1 MQANDYYI
9 NSYTISVPAC
19 GPARVLH
26 HAKSK
31 TILQGFERKEEHS
44 PAPFHGGPDVNTTI
58 AKRLKVARENAGL
71 TQRQL
76 SDALGFKDRQTVAAI
91 EAGIRKISAEELLQA
106 MTILGKDLEYF
117 TDPFRLVGEGSFSWR
132 VSQDVQDQL
141 GDFETRAG
149 IWLALYRGLAK
160 DAPPGRKEALPR
172 TAPLSLSLTTTSSY
186 EDAHDAAHWLAG
198 EWRLGDVPA
207 DRLERAIRKRMRTL
221 VLYVDAPYGISGA
234 AFRLRGVN
242 AILINRHEWLA
253 RRNFDLAHELFHLL
267 TWETIPPEHAE
278 NGMVGAK
285 SRPEQLANCFAS
297 ALLMPE
303 RVIRSWRD
311 AFPSFPPEDRMQWSR
326 WLNARA
332 FDLRVSTPAL
342 QWRLVQLGLLPK
354 GDVDHSLDWV
364 TECRTEAPPQF
375 SEDYMRTLRRG
386 LDAGKVSVPRAAAL
400 LGLTIADLADLFR
413 AHRVD
418 APFDGQ
424 EKAS

>member
-1 MQANDYYI
+1 
-9 NSYTISVPAC
+9 
-19 GPARVLH
+19 
-26 HAKSK
+26 
-31 TILQGFERKEEHS
+31 LQQSERKKERS
-44 PAPFHGGPDVNTTI
+44 LTPSDGGADIKTVI

-76 SDALGFKDRQTVAAI
+76 SEALGFNDRQTVAAI
-91 EAGIRKISAEELLQA
+91 EAGIRKISAEELLRV
-106 MTILGKDLEYF
+106 MKILGKDLDYF
-117 TDPFRLVGEGSFSWR
+117 TDRFRLVGEGSFSWR
-132 VSQDVQDQL
+132 VSGDVQDQL

-149 IWLALYRGLAK
+149 TWLALYRDLAADAGPRRK
-160 DAPPGRKEALPR
+160 EDAPR
-172 TAPLSLSLTTTSSY
+172 TVPLSLSLTTRSSY
-186 EDAHDAAHWLAG
+186 EDALDAASWLAG

-311 AFPSFPPEDRMQWSR
+311 AFPSIPPGDRVQWNR

-342 QWRLVQLGLLPK
+342 QWRLVQLGLMIK
-354 GDVDHSLDWV
+354 ADVDNSLDWV
-364 TECRTEAPPQF
+364 TECRTATPPPF
-375 SEDYMRTLRRG
+375 SEEYVRMLRRG
-386 LDAGKVSVPRAAAL
+386 LDAGTVSVPQAAAL
-400 LGLTIADLADLFR
+400 LGLTIDDLADLFR
-413 AHRVD
+413 AYHID

-424 EKAS
+424 EVAS

>member
-1 MQANDYYI
+1 M
-9 NSYTISVPAC
+9 
-19 GPARVLH
+19 
-26 HAKSK
+26 K
-31 TILQGFERKEEHS
+31 
-44 PAPFHGGPDVNTTI
+44 
-58 AKRLKVARENAGL
+58 
-71 TQRQL
+71 
-76 SDALGFKDRQTVAAI
+76 
-91 EAGIRKISAEELLQA
+91 
-106 MTILGKDLEYF
+106 ILGKDLDYF

-132 VSQDVQDQL
+132 VSKDVQDQL

-149 IWLALYRGLAK
+149 TWLALYRDLAK
-160 DAPPGRKEALPR
+160 DAGHRRKEDAPR
-172 TAPLSLSLTTTSSY
+172 TVPLSLSLTTRSSY
-186 EDAHDAAHWLAG
+186 EDALDAASWLAG

-221 VLYVDAPYGISGA
+221 VLYVDAPHGISGA
-234 AFRLRGVN
+234 AFRLPGVN
-242 AILINRHEWLA
+242 AILINRQEWLG

-267 TWETIPPEHAE
+267 TWETIPPKHAE
-278 NGMVGAK
+278 NSMVGPK

-311 AFPSFPPEDRMQWSR
+311 AFPSFPPEDRMQWNR

-354 GDVDHSLDWV
+354 RDVDNSLDWV
-364 TECRTEAPPQF
+364 TECRTETPPRF
-375 SEDYMRTLRRG
+375 SEEYVRILRRG
-386 LDAGKVSVPRAAAL
+386 LDAGTVSVPQATAL

-418 APFDGQ
+418 APFDDEEG
-424 EKAS
+424 AS

>member
-1 MQANDYYI
+1 M
-9 NSYTISVPAC
+9 
-19 GPARVLH
+19 H
-26 HAKSK
+26 HARSK
-31 TILQGFERKEEHS
+31 TILQCVERKKTRS
-44 PAPFHGGPDVNTTI
+44 LAPSNGGADIKTVI

-76 SDALGFKDRQTVAAI
+76 SEALGFNDRQTVAAI
-91 EAGIRKISAEELLQA
+91 EAGIRKISAEELLRV
-106 MTILGKDLEYF
+106 MKILGKDLDHF

-132 VSQDVQDQL
+132 VSKDVQDQL

-149 IWLALYRGLAK
+149 TWLALYRDLAMDAGPRRK
-160 DAPPGRKEALPR
+160 EDAPRSV
-172 TAPLSLSLTTTSSY
+172 PLSLSLTTRSSY
-186 EDAHDAAHWLAG
+186 EDALDAASWLAG

-234 AFRLRGVN
+234 AFRLPGIN
-242 AILINRHEWLA
+242 AILINRHEWLG

-278 NGMVGAK
+278 NDMVGAK

-311 AFPSFPPEDRMQWSR
+311 AFPSFPPEDRMQCSR

-354 GDVDHSLDWV
+354 GDVDNSLDWV
-364 TECRTEAPPQF
+364 TECRTETPPRF
-375 SEDYMRTLRRG
+375 SEEYVRMLRRG
-386 LDAGKVSVPRAAAL
+386 LDAGTVSVPQAAAL
-400 LGLTIADLADLFR
+400 LGLTLADLADLFR

-424 EKAS
+424 EGAS